1 LGSNGLVFNAY
12 FHVTVAA
19 IACGF
24 GCDRGGQV
32 GEIDVGVD
40 SNSYGGDAKICHGN
54 GALCDKRFD
63 QVVFPTTHNAMSNA
77 DDGWDL
83 PVQRHNLIRQLDD
96 GIRGFL
102 IDVHVY
108 NGDDDKF
115 KGKAMLCHQFCA
127 LGSRDLTEAW
137 TAMRAWLDA
146 HPNEVITFVIE
157 DYVDETL
164 MTQALTVSGLVKLT
178 HHQPQGQPWPT
189 LHEMIA
195 KNERVFIMLES
206 GSGKALWRHG
216 YQDFAWDTNFA
227 NEKPSDFSC
236 KLLRGKATNKLFLL
250 NHFLTKGLNAHDSLA
265 QQVNH
270 DPLLVDRLKQCQK
283 EANQLPN
290 FVAVDYYD
298 VGDLFGAVAT
308 MNANL

>member
-1 LGSNGLVFNAY
+1 MGLAAAAVALQFGCERGA
-12 FHVTVAA
+12 VAA
-19 IACGF
+19 NTDAAS
-24 GCDRGGQV
+24 DGGTAQLCN
-32 GEIDVGVD
+32 
-40 SNSYGGDAKICHGN
+40 SNAL
-54 GALCDKRFD
+54 LCDKRFD
-63 QVVFPTTHNAMSNA
+63 QVVFPTTHNSMSNA

-102 IDVHVY
+102 IDVHLY

-115 KGKAMLCHQFCA
+115 RGKAMLCHQFCT

-137 TAMRAWLDA
+137 TAMRTWLDA

-164 MTQALTVSGLVKLT
+164 MTQALTDSGLLKLT

-189 LHEMIA
+189 LREMIA

-216 YQDFAWDTNFA
+216 YQDYAWDTNYA
-227 NEKPSDFSC
+227 NEKPADFSC
-236 KLLRGKATNKLFLL
+236 KLLRGKVTNKLFLL
-250 NHFLTKGLNAHDSLA
+250 NHFLTKGLSAHADLA

-270 DPLLVDRLKQCQK
+270 NPLLLARLKQCQN
-283 EANQLPN
+283 EMNQLPN

-298 VGDLFGAVAT
+298 IGDLLGAVAT
-308 MNANL
+308 MNGNL